1 MPDQNT
7 LKTFSP
13 SRNFFS
19 PAEIVEIKQSWADAI
34 LDDPVSHGVNIFLR
48 FFKLYPE
55 IRGQMF
61 GFLANMTEE
70 ELQASPRL
78 RAHASGVI
86 MGVTHIITG
95 LENPVSGIKG
105 TCIIIICLVVK
116 GQTKYSREKLHSSF
130 IFTSY
135 KNPKRAKVFLA

>member
-1 MPDQNT
+1 M
-7 LKTFSP
+7 
-13 SRNFFS
+13 
-19 PAEIVEIKQSWADAI
+19 
-34 LDDPVSHGVNIFLR
+34 DDPGSHGVNIFLR

-86 MGVTHIITG
+86 LGITHIITG
-95 LENPVSGIKG
+95 LENPVSGM
-105 TCIIIICLVVK
+105 
-116 GQTKYSREKLHSSF
+116 SEKV
-130 IFTSY
+130 
-135 KNPKRAKVFLA
+135 R

>member
-1 MPDQNT
+1 MPA
-7 LKTFSP
+7 LKKLSVHLVKLQ
-13 SRNFFS
+13 FFS
-19 PAEIVEIKQSWADAI
+19 PTEIVEIKQSWTDSI
-34 LDDPVSHGVNIFLR
+34 LDDPVSHGVNIFLQ

-86 MGVTHIITG
+86 MGITHIITG
-95 LENPVSGIKG
+95 LENPVSGMK
-105 TCIIIICLVVK
+105 
-116 GQTKYSREKLHSSF
+116 
-130 IFTSY
+130 
-135 KNPKRAKVFLA
+135 KN

>member
-95 LENPVSGIKG
+95 LENPVSRMKG
-105 TCIIIICLVVK
+105 MCIIVICLVVK
-116 GQTKYSREKLHSSF
+116 GDKTLRRETAFNFFFKK
-130 IFTSY
+130 TST
-135 KNPKRAKVFLA
+135 AKFL

>member
-1 MPDQNT
+1 MVLVSVFVKMLFISNVCHFKNFQSNSSNCN
-7 LKTFSP
+7 FS
-13 SRNFFS
+13 S
-19 PAEIVEIKQSWADAI
+19 PTEIVEIKQSWADSI

-61 GFLANMTEE
+61 GFLTNMSEE

-95 LENPVSGIKG
+95 LENPVSVMRGM
-105 TCIIIICLVVK
+105 CIIIISLVVK
-116 GQTKYSREKLHSSF
+116 GRIEH
-130 IFTSY
+130 
-135 KNPKRAKVFLA
+135 

>member
-1 MPDQNT
+1 MISKLDVAGICFCKNAFISNVCQHLQNFQST
-7 LKTFSP
+7 SLTC
-13 SRNFFS
+13 NFFS
-19 PAEIVEIKQSWADAI
+19 PAEIVEIKQSWTDSI
-34 LDDPVSHGVNIFLR
+34 LDDPVSHGVNIFLQ

-86 MGVTHIITG
+86 LGITHIITG
-95 LENPVSGIKG
+95 LENPVSGMK
-105 TCIIIICLVVK
+105 
-116 GQTKYSREKLHSSF
+116 
-130 IFTSY
+130 
-135 KNPKRAKVFLA
+135 KN

>member
-1 MPDQNT
+1 MVLVFVFISNCN
-7 LKTFSP
+7 FS
-13 SRNFFS
+13 S
-19 PAEIVEIKQSWADAI
+19 PTEVVEIKQSWADSI

-61 GFLANMTEE
+61 GFLTNMTEE

-95 LENPVSGIKG
+95 LENPVSGMKG
-105 TCIIIICLVVK
+105 MCVIIISLVVK
-116 GQTKYSREKLHSSF
+116 GRIKH
-130 IFTSY
+130 
-135 KNPKRAKVFLA
+135 